1 MTMGRTR
8 TSRKDLPRRM
18 YFEHGAYYFVAK
30 DKKRTHLGRDF
41 AAAMTAYAAICQPPL
56 GRLNLGAVMD
66 AYLREKAPAKKP
78 RTQADYLDAITRLRP
93 VFGAMWPEDLAPKH
107 VYQYLR
113 ERTAKT
119 RANREIAVLSN
130 VMQQAVEMGLI
141 DANPCKQVRRNP
153 ETPRQRDVT
162 DADVAALLPH
172 CPAWLQAY
180 IGLKMLT
187 GLRQGDM
194 LRLGKANE
202 RDDGLYVD
210 TAKRG
215 KRLLFAWTP
224 ALIAAWAACKGIRR
238 RVSTLHLFASRNGTP
253 MTASGFKTAWSRAM
267 AKAIEKGAASFAE
280 NDLRAKVAGEAMDL
294 GQDAASMLGHS
305 SDAVTRRHYVRG
317 TRKVQPLR

>member
-1 MTMGRTR
+1 MGMGRTR
-8 TSRKDLPRRM
+8 TSRRDLPRRM
-18 YFEHGAYYFVAK
+18 YHYHGAYYFIAA
-30 DKKRTHLGRDF
+30 DGKRTHLGRDF
-41 AAAMTAYAAICQPPL
+41 AAAMTTYAAICQPII
-56 GRLNLGAVMD
+56 GRQNISAVMD
-66 AYLREKAPAKKP
+66 AYLREKVPGKKP

-93 VFGAMWPEDLAPKH
+93 VFGSMWPEDLAPKH

-113 ERTAKT
+113 ERTAKV
-119 RANREIAVLSN
+119 RGNREIAVLSN
-130 VMQQAVEMGLI
+130 VMQQAIEMGLV
-141 DANPCKQVRRNP
+141 DANPCKQVRRNA
-153 ETPRQRDVT
+153 ESPRERDVT
-162 DADVAALLPH
+162 DADVAGFLPH
-172 CPAWLQAY
+172 CTDWMRAY
-180 IGLKMLT
+180 IGLKTLT

-194 LRLGKANE
+194 LKLGKANE

-224 ALIAAWAACKGIRR
+224 ALKSAWDACKGIRR

-253 MTASGFKTAWSRAM
+253 MTASGFKTAWARAM
-267 AKAIEKGAASFAE
+267 AKAVTAGVESFAE